1 MGVNACLGPV
11 PLLGLVGSAPARVP
25 QCAWR
30 CCGRAS
36 RRKQSCILSL
46 FHPPRRPDPTA
57 GTRDARMRVSAGS
70 RHGVRGVAATAGRD
84 GPGKAPGVR
93 VCESRLFPVSRRGAC
108 RVSGRPAG
116 RSRRGWRRAEGGE
129 AWQGRGCRAAACP
142 GAWGAGGTAAG
153 RHSLPLI
160 SWLIRRR
167 AAGHGAAPYRLGT
180 GRAVFLFKLA
190 VPSTVHGG
198 CV

>member
-1 MGVNACLGPV
+1 MLLPLHLAVLMCHAFSLPIMTLAPCLFMGVNACLGPV

-70 RHGVRGVAATAGRD
+70 RHRVRGVAATAGRD
-84 GPGKAPGVR
+84 GLGKAPGVR

-116 RSRRGWRRAEGGE
+116 WSRRGWRRA
-129 AWQGRGCRAAACP
+129 AGC
-142 GAWGAGGTAAG
+142 GAGLPCRGVPRDMVGGGHRRGA
-153 RHSLPLI
+153 PLI
-160 SWLIRRR
+160 
-167 AAGHGAAPYRLGT
+167 AAH
-180 GRAVFLFKLA
+180 
-190 VPSTVHGG
+190 
-198 CV
+198 